1 MTVAHSRRFL
11 SYLEQHHAEALE
23 LVTKGRAA
31 PDLPLQDACDV
42 VYTLELLDRA
52 DLIGPDGAQAFWD
65 HARRWRLAGGL
76 NAVGPEAPRA
86 NVHLTA
92 YALGALRLLLG
103 HGLTVAKPYFALD
116 AWNISQLLDADSR
129 PKWPKRYSHHS
140 WRVSHWVGGSASI
153 VLALWEL
160 DPTGAQRQGLPPVQK
175 VLEAADSLIDPA
187 TGLLKCY
194 KSRLVQKGFRFLYR
208 LRHDPDAGDVGG
220 IVHLH
225 WVNYAVGRLPYK
237 AHQPLFDRSVAVSR
251 RAPFIE
257 AVPYC
262 LDFDIVQIVR
272 TSASQPV
279 LASEHKQRAQA
290 FIDDIAAFFE
300 NRLDSAYAL
309 HKLPGALATQHEAAL
324 IVGAARVEP
333 LGIAPIDIIKRAGW
347 I

>member
-1 MTVAHSRRFL
+1 MTVVHSRPFL
-11 SYLEQHHAEALE
+11 DYLEQHHAKALN
-23 LVTKGRAA
+23 LVQKGQAS

-42 VYTLELLDRA
+42 VYTLELLGRA

-65 HARRWRLAGGL
+65 HACRWRLAGGL
-76 NAVGPEAPRA
+76 NAVGPEAPSA

-103 HGLTVAKPYFALD
+103 HGLVVAEPYFTTD
-116 AWNISQLLDADSR
+116 AWRISDLLDDQAR
-129 PKWPKRYSHHS
+129 PRWPKRYSHHS

-153 VLALWEL
+153 ILALWAL
-160 DPTGAQRQGLPPVQK
+160 DPANARRHKIPPVET

-194 KSRLVQKGFRFLYR
+194 RSRLLQKGFRFLYR

-225 WVNYAVGRLPYK
+225 WVNYASGRLPYK
-237 AHQPLFDRSVAVSR
+237 ARQPLFERSVAVSR
-251 RAPFIE
+251 NKPFIE

-272 TSASQPV
+272 TSADGEN
-279 LASEHKQRAQA
+279 LALEHKQRAQA
-290 FIDDIAAFFE
+290 FIDDIATFFE
-300 NRLDSAYAL
+300 TRLDGDYAL

-324 IVGAARVEP
+324 IVGAETVEP
-333 LGIAPIDIIKRAGW
+333 LGVAPIDIIKRAGW

>member
-11 SYLEQHHAEALE
+11 NYLEQHHAEALN
-23 LVTKGRAA
+23 LLTKGQAA

-42 VYTLELLDRA
+42 VYTLELLDRT

-65 HARRWRLAGGL
+65 HARRWRLAGGI
-76 NAVGPEAPRA
+76 NAVGPQAASA

-103 HGLTVAKPYFALD
+103 HGLAVSKPYFASD
-116 AWNISQLLDADSR
+116 AWRVSDLLDANAR

-153 VLALWEL
+153 VLALWAL
-160 DPTGAQRQGLPPVQK
+160 DPAGAQRNGAPPVAK
-175 VLEAADSLIDPA
+175 VLEAADSLIDPS

-194 KSRLVQKGFRFLYR
+194 NSQLVQKAFRFLYR

-225 WVNYAVGRLPYK
+225 WVNYASDRLPYK
-237 AHQPLFDRSVAVSR
+237 ASKPLFDRSVAVSHR
-251 RAPFIE
+251 RPFIE
-257 AVPYC
+257 TVPYC

-272 TSASQPV
+272 TSAAEGE
-279 LASEHKQRAQA
+279 LNDEHKARAQA
-290 FIDDIAAFFE
+290 FIDDIASFFE
-300 NRLDSAYAL
+300 TKLDAGYAL
-309 HKLPGALATQHEAAL
+309 HKLPGALATQHEAAF
-324 IVGAARVEP
+324 IVGAKTVEP

>member
-11 SYLEQHHAEALE
+11 DYLEQHHRQALD
-23 LVTKGRAA
+23 LVTKGQAS

-42 VYTLELLDRA
+42 IYTLELLDRT

-65 HARRWRLAGGL
+65 HARRWRLAGGI
-76 NAVGPEAPRA
+76 NAARPDAPSA

-92 YALGALRLLLG
+92 YALGSLRLLLA
-103 HGLTVAKPYFALD
+103 HGFSVAKPYFASD
-116 AWNISQLLDADSR
+116 AWRVSDLLDANAR

-153 VLALWEL
+153 VLALWAL
-160 DPTGAQRQGLPPVQK
+160 DPAGAQRHGVPPIK
-175 VLEAADSLIDPA
+175 TVLEAADSLIDPT

-194 KSRLVQKGFRFLYR
+194 KSVLVQKGFRFLYR

-225 WVNYAVGRLPYK
+225 WVNYATGRLPYK
-237 AHQPLFDRSVAVSR
+237 AHQPLFDRSVTVSHR
-251 RAPFIE
+251 RPFIE
-257 AVPYC
+257 TVPYC
-262 LDFDIVQIVR
+262 LDFDIVQIIR
-272 TSASQPV
+272 TSAAEGQISG
-279 LASEHKQRAQA
+279 EDKQRAQA
-290 FIDDIAAFFE
+290 FIEDIATFFE
-300 NRLDSAYAL
+300 TRLNGDYAL

-324 IVGAARVEP
+324 IIGAATVEP
-333 LGIAPIDIIKRAGW
+333 LGIAPVDIIQRAGW